1 MWVVLPNI
9 LTAANGGQ
17 YIDLSIPRATA
28 VASITDGRYFLRV
41 ADQSKPVTGDEVM
54 RLATERSA
62 LPW

>member
-1 MWVVLPNI
+1 MPNI